1 MPEEINQEDIDAL
14 LSAASSDA
22 ESGTLAQQEVE
33 DLLRSGVASG
43 EAGSGASAEGDAVPM
58 NFPSFEGDASGS
70 PEGVEGTFDLLGD
83 VRLRAR
89 IELGRRQMFVEDI
102 LRLSDGSVVELDK
115 LAGDPVDILVNDVL
129 VARGEVL
136 VLNDYFCVRVTEI
149 LSPRD
154 RLAAGQ

>member
-1 MPEEINQEDIDAL
+1 MPDEINQEDIDAL

-33 DLLRSGVASG
+33 NLLKGGEPQAEGPGGGGEPAEAQFPELAASG
-43 EAGSGASAEGDAVPM
+43 P
-58 NFPSFEGDASGS
+58 P
-70 PEGVEGTFDLLGD
+70 PEGVEGTFDLLSD
-83 VRLRAR
+83 VRLKAR
-89 IELGRRQMFVEDI
+89 IELGRRQMYVEDI
-102 LRLSDGSVVELDK
+102 LKLTEGSVVEMDK

-149 LSPRD
+149 LSPKD
-154 RLAAGQ
+154 RLAAGK

>member
-1 MPEEINQEDIDAL
+1 MPDDINQEDIDAL

-33 DLLRSGVASG
+33 SLLKGDEGPGEEGANGGPSSVEFPDL
-43 EAGSGASAEGDAVPM
+43 GSGGP
-58 NFPSFEGDASGS
+58 P

-89 IELGRRQMFVEDI
+89 IELGRRQMYVEDI
-102 LRLSDGSVVELDK
+102 LRLNEGSVVELDK
-115 LAGDPVDILVNDVL
+115 LAGDPVEILVNDVL

-136 VLNDYFCVRVTEI
+136 VLNDYFCVRVTDV
-149 LSPRD
+149 LSPKD
-154 RLAAGQ
+154 RLAAGK

>member
-1 MPEEINQEDIDAL
+1 MPDDINQEDIDAL

-33 DLLRSGVASG
+33 DLLKGG
-43 EAGSGASAEGDAVPM
+43 EAGGDAEGGEAGGAE
-58 NFPSFEGDASGS
+58 FPDLGAGGPP

-89 IELGRRQMFVEDI
+89 IELGRRQMYVEDI
-102 LRLSDGSVVELDK
+102 LKLNEGSVVELDK
-115 LAGDPVDILVNDVL
+115 LAGDPVEILVNDVL

-136 VLNDYFCVRVTEI
+136 VLNDYFCVRVTEV
-149 LSPRD
+149 LSPKD
-154 RLAAGQ
+154 RLAAGK